1 MNEKKLYR
9 SCKNRIIGGV
19 CGGLGEYFDIDPVL
33 IRLIIALLFFTGVSI
48 IFYLIAWIIIPE
60 APDYHK
66 ESKSKPENIAT
77 EVKKEPKNND
87 NDEGRLVLGVV
98 IIVVGILLLLQNVL
112 GVRVWEIFWPLI
124 LVSIGLYFLFKAR
137 K

>member
-60 APDYHK
+60 APDCHK

-77 EVKKEPKNND
+77 EVKKETKDND